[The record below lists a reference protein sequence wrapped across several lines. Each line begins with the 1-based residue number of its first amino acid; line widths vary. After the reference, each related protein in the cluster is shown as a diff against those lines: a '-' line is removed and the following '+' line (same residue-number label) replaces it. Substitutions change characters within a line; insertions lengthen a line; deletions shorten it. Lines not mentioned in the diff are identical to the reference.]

1 MEDSNLENLKAQL
14 KANMDQLAASK
25 VNMEAAMKSIQN
37 NMVNMPKE
45 IDKKIKDG
53 MKATLMSGGKII
65 LELSTDADALAY
77 FNKL

>member
-1 MEDSNLENLKAQL
+1 MEDNNLDNLKAQL

-25 VNMEAAMKSIQN
+25 VSMEAAMKSIQS

-53 MKATLMSGGKII
+53 IKATLMNNGKII
-65 LELSTDADALAY
+65 LELSSDADALAY
-77 FNKL
+77 FTKL